1 VCASTVTNKANPG
14 TCAAPTCTDSV
25 FNGSESDVDCGGAT
39 CTAGCGSNPATCF
52 QCVVGATCNVN
63 LDCAPPVATPTT
75 VSGVCDTTG
84 TLTCVPAERLQ
95 VVVTGAGTLSSTSP
109 AGTLDTGDI
118 ASCTNSGGA
127 CMQSYA
133 ANATVNLTATT
144 TATSGTISWT
154 LTGTASTCASCTVSA
169 AAQTCPCA
177 VTMTNAIK
185 VAVSTP

>member
-1 VCASTVTNKANPG
+1 VTNKANPG

-25 FNGSESDVDCGGAT
+25 FNGNESDVDCGGAT
-39 CTAGCGSNPATCF
+39 CTAGCGTTPATCF
-52 QCVVGATCNVN
+52 QCAAGATCTVN